1 MYIQIKKYEKI
12 KNCTAGEVGRL
23 CMTTTSFKFMLYC
36 SVAEVG
42 RLCMTT
48 ENQFYVKLFKNFPDL
63 RIRPFIF
70 SKY

>member
-12 KNCTAGEVGRL
+12 KNCTAGEVGRQDYCTAGEVGRL

-36 SVAEVG
+36 SVAEV
-42 RLCMTT
+42 
-48 ENQFYVKLFKNFPDL
+48 YVKLFKNFPDL